1 MLVNKM
7 SENGKPDKIP
17 DNLTRTLT
25 LTGSGSFMS
34 LFTHT
39 RALNYRRVLVRGI
52 YFLAVIFAATVVKST
67 HNCPG
72 IFSPQTF

>member
-1 MLVNKM
+1 MNKM
-7 SENGKPDKIP
+7 SENIKPDKIP
-17 DNLTRTLT
+17 DNLNRTLT

-39 RALNYRRVLVRGI
+39 HALNYHRVQVRGL
-52 YFLAVIFAATVVKST
+52 YFLAVIFAVTIVKST
-67 HNCPG
+67 HHCPG